1 MTEILLL
8 SNLGLGDNIFNISAI
23 NYLCEKYKVSV
34 IVKKHNYEIFKNFF
48 TDKKVDFF
56 IVNNDNE
63 VNKLFGNK
71 LLMDYNNKKIL
82 RAGCHKVNS
91 NLSTFPFC
99 FYDDINIPRD
109 VLKTHFKVRN
119 TDKAISLYNSI
130 DYMKYA
136 FICNETSGGE
146 LFGIDNVLNQLKI
159 NKHETLII
167 CSNKNVY
174 DKNHKFYQISE
185 KFVYKTN
192 NINILDYKLII
203 ENAEYN
209 ILSDSSLFCFAVQ
222 LNIINN
228 NNFLFTRDGYKWVN
242 WNNLFKFYNNKFKLL
257 G

>member
-8 SNLGLGDNIFNISAI
+8 SNLGLGDNIFSISAI
-23 NYLCEKYKVSV
+23 NYLSEKYKVSV
-34 IVKKHNYEIFKNFF
+34 IVKKHNYEIFKKFF
-48 TDKKVDFF
+48 TDKNIDFF
-56 IVNNDNE
+56 IVKGDNE

-71 LLMDYNNKKIL
+71 LLMTYNNKKIL
-82 RAGCHKVNS
+82 RAGCHKINS
-91 NLSTFPFC
+91 NLSTFPF
-99 FYDDINIPRD
+99 FMYDDINIPRE

-119 TDKAISLYNSI
+119 TNKAVSLYNSI
-130 DYMKYA
+130 NNMKYV

-146 LFGIDNVLNQLKI
+146 LFDIDKVLNQLKI

-174 DKNHKFYQISE
+174 DKTHKFHKISE

-209 ILSDSSLFCFAVQ
+209 ILSDSSLFCFAIQ

-228 NNFLFTRDGYKWVN
+228 NNLFFTRNKWVN
-242 WNNLFKFYNNKFKLL
+242 WNNLLKFYNNKFKLI

>member
-1 MTEILLL
+1 MTEFLLL
-8 SNLGLGDNIFNISAI
+8 SHQGLGDIIFNISAI
-23 NYLCEKYKVSV
+23 NYLSKENNITVI
-34 IVKKHNYEIFKNFF
+34 IVKENYEKTKYFF
-48 TDKKVDFF
+48 VDKKIDFL
-56 IVNNDNE
+56 ILKDNTE
-63 VNKLFGNK
+63 CVKLFGNK
-71 LLMDYNNKKIL
+71 LLMTYNNKKIL
-82 RAGCHKVNS
+82 RAGCHKINS
-91 NLSTFPFC
+91 NLSTFPF
-99 FYDDINIPRD
+99 FMYDDINIPRE

-130 DYMKYA
+130 DNMKYV

-146 LFGIDNVLNQLKI
+146 LFDIDNVLNQLKI

-185 KFVYKTN
+185 KIVYKTN

-209 ILSDSSLFCFAVQ
+209 ILSDSSLFALALQ

-228 NNFLFTRDGYKWVN
+228 NNFFFTRNKWVN
-242 WNNLFKFYNNKFKLL
+242 WNNLLNFYNNKFKLL
-257 G
+257 E

>member
-8 SNLGLGDNIFNISAI
+8 SNLGLGDNIFSISAI
-23 NYLCEKYKVSV
+23 NYLSEKYKVSV

-48 TDKKVDFF
+48 TDKNIDFF
-56 IVNNDNE
+56 IVKGDDE

-71 LLMDYNNKKIL
+71 LLMTYNNKKIL

-99 FYDDINIPRD
+99 FYDDINIPRQI
-109 VLKTHFKVRN
+109 LKTHFNVRN

-130 DYMKYA
+130 NNMKYS
-136 FICNETSGGE
+136 FICNETSNGE
-146 LFGIDNVLNQLKI
+146 LFDINNVLNQLKI

-167 CSNKNVY
+167 CSNENIY

-203 ENAEYN
+203 ENADYN

-228 NNFLFTRDGYKWVN
+228 NNVFFTRNKWVD
-242 WNNLFKFYNNKFKLL
+242 WNNLLKFYNNKFKLMK
-257 G
+257 

>member
-1 MTEILLL
+1 
-8 SNLGLGDNIFNISAI
+8 
-23 NYLCEKYKVSV
+23 
-34 IVKKHNYEIFKNFF
+34 
-48 TDKKVDFF
+48 
-56 IVNNDNE
+56 
-63 VNKLFGNK
+63 
-71 LLMDYNNKKIL
+71 
-82 RAGCHKVNS
+82 
-91 NLSTFPFC
+91 
-99 FYDDINIPRD
+99 
-109 VLKTHFKVRN
+109 
-119 TDKAISLYNSI
+119 
-130 DYMKYA
+130 MKYA

-174 DKNHKFYQISE
+174 DKNHKFYQIAE
-185 KFVYKTN
+185 NFVYKTN

>member
-8 SNLGLGDNIFNISAI
+8 SNLGLGDNIFSISAI
-23 NYLCEKYKVSV
+23 NYLSEKYKVSV
-34 IVKKHNYEIFKNFF
+34 IVKKHNYEIFKFFF
-48 TDKKVDFF
+48 TDKNVDFF
-56 IVNNDNE
+56 IVKGDDE

-71 LLMDYNNKKIL
+71 LLMTYNNKKIL

-99 FYDDINIPRD
+99 FYDDINIPRQI
-109 VLKTHFKVRN
+109 LKTHFNVRN

-130 DYMKYA
+130 NNMKYS
-136 FICNETSGGE
+136 FICNETSNGE
-146 LFGIDNVLNQLKI
+146 LFDINNVLNQLKI

-167 CSNKNVY
+167 CSNENIY

-203 ENAEYN
+203 ENADYN

-228 NNFLFTRDGYKWVN
+228 NNVFFTRNKWVD
-242 WNNLFKFYNNKFKLL
+242 WNNLLKFYNNKFKLMK
-257 G
+257 